1 MAPKAK
7 RSKPD
12 FRNFTILNPYT
23 LKEAGKNGYL
33 LVKRARQP
41 RDAALKYARN
51 DFKDII
57 IRERGTDDV
66 HLFKGS
72 KVWKPLT
79 ESQEA
84 YLVKHPNRIKVVTKN
99 GVRGTIVP
107 KVAKRKPGTMPLS
120 ALSRR
125 NAGVRPSTGPRR
137 TQKLVLSVS
146 ELTKRALEKTA
157 RGESTERAVFKT
169 LEPIVKP
176 YVENGDQLGR
186 VIQAAFDENAWGWE
200 NYTDIKNK
208 KDMKRFMEDIVLVFK
223 ADFEDDTFVQVVR

>member
-12 FRNFTILNPYT
+12 FRNFTILNPKT
-23 LKEAGKNGYL
+23 LTEAGENGYL

-41 RDAALKYARN
+41 RDAALKYAREGFEN
-51 DFKDII
+51 II

-79 ESQEA
+79 ESQKA
-84 YLVKHPNRIKVVTKN
+84 YLEKYPNRIKVVTKN
-99 GVRGTIVP
+99 GARGTIVP
-107 KVAKRKPGTMPLS
+107 KVEKRKPGKMPLA
-120 ALSRR
+120 ALSRQ
-125 NAGVRPSTGPRR
+125 APVRPSAGPRR
-137 TQKLVLSVS
+137 TRKIVLSVS

-157 RGESTERAVFKT
+157 LGESTERAVLKT

-176 YVENGDQLGR
+176 YVENGDQLGL
-186 VIQAAFDENAWGWE
+186 VIQAAFDENEWGWE
-200 NYTDIKNK
+200 DYTDIKTK
-208 KDMKRFMEDIVLVFK
+208 KDMTRFMKDVILAFK
-223 ADFEDDTFVQVVR
+223 DDYEDDTFVQVVR